1 VSRGPRTENVDHF
14 ALQSFDRP
22 LPEMARRLSPMLT
35 EQDVNPAGLL
45 VCQRPLMKDPMMMQ
59 RIERRAAL
67 MRRHVNLPH
76 PPPLEASRLLIAAVP
91 RPGGGWLVSRV
102 VVSPEDPWLPFTLVA
117 QTLFI
122 YLVLVGTMA
131 LILRRII
138 RPLAALTS
146 QVEQFAETRVAS
158 NQVVPQGPHDI
169 RRLIAAQNA
178 MEDRIIALINEKDVM
193 LGAIGHDLKTPLAAL
208 RVRIECVEDD
218 TERLR
223 MAQTIEEIVRSLDDI
238 LSLARVGRPSE
249 PLETNELSAL
259 VASVVE
265 DYEDMGEPVELDDTM
280 RIVLP
285 LRAIWVRR
293 ALHNLIGNAVRYGS
307 VAHVSLRREDDADG
321 TGWAVIR
328 IEDQG
333 PGIAESQI
341 ERMFEPF
348 TRGEPSRNTHTGGG
362 AGADS
367 GAGNCGSAWRH
378 AGTGQPYRAGWRD
391 FGIGRGVAAAF
402 GRIRVSG
409 KGRCEGV
416 TPRAP
421 MTSPDA

>member
-1 VSRGPRTENVDHF
+1 MLWPHSLRAQVMGALALALLLAQGIGAALLYRAQAEYREEQVTHALAIKLVMASHDDFAPPPPPEAPDDKSGTKDASKTPAKPGTPDTPEEAGEHRFHRHHHHGPPPEDVSRGPRTENVDHF

-158 NQVVPQGPHDI
+158 N
-169 RRLIAAQNA
+169 RWSR
-178 MEDRIIALINEKDVM
+178 K
-193 LGAIGHDLKTPLAAL
+193 
-208 RVRIECVEDD
+208 
-218 TERLR
+218 
-223 MAQTIEEIVRSLDDI
+223 
-238 LSLARVGRPSE
+238 AR
-249 PLETNELSAL
+249 
-259 VASVVE
+259 
-265 DYEDMGEPVELDDTM
+265 
-280 RIVLP
+280 
-285 LRAIWVRR
+285 
-293 ALHNLIGNAVRYGS
+293 
-307 VAHVSLRREDDADG
+307 
-321 TGWAVIR
+321 
-328 IEDQG
+328 
-333 PGIAESQI
+333 
-341 ERMFEPF
+341 
-348 TRGEPSRNTHTGGG
+348 
-362 AGADS
+362 
-367 GAGNCGSAWRH
+367 
-378 AGTGQPYRAGWRD
+378 
-391 FGIGRGVAAAF
+391 
-402 GRIRVSG
+402 
-409 KGRCEGV
+409 
-416 TPRAP
+416 
-421 MTSPDA
+421 MTSAA